1 MSERTTR
8 LVRTVTDLDLNVS
21 LRLHK
26 LNSGFLTRSFVVFSA
41 LGSERVFVPVGLLV
55 AVWSLAQRDCVAG
68 ITLVAVT
75 LLTRQS
81 IYVLKALISRS
92 RPAVARLKSS
102 SFPSGHTMAAVAVYG
117 TAAEVIGRFAPEARP
132 LMFLA
137 LLLGAMIGLSR
148 VALGFHWATDVM
160 VGFGIGLLILAAAS
174 SGLSHL

>member
-1 MSERTTR
+1 MIEHIGAN
-8 LVRTVTDLDLNVS
+8 LDLSAS
-21 LRLHK
+21 LGLHK

-41 LGSERVFVPVGLLV
+41 LGSERIFVPTGLLV
-55 AVWSLAQRDCVAG
+55 AVWAFAEQDFVAG
-68 ITLVAVT
+68 LVLVAVT

-102 SFPSGHTMAAVAVYG
+102 GFPSGHTMAAVGVYG
-117 TAAEVIGRFAPEARP
+117 TAADVIGRFAPAAQP
-132 LMFLA
+132 LIFLA

-148 VALGFHWATDVM
+148 VALGFHWVTDVM

-174 SGLSHL
+174 AGLSHL